1 MYLIRQMVG
10 TSLKDIGKEFDNRD
24 HSTVLNSLS
33 RIESLVKNDPEKAEI
48 IKDITTNINNR
59 YE

>member
-10 TSLKDIGKEFDNRD
+10 MSLKDIGKEFDNRD

-33 RIESLVKNDPEKAEI
+33 RIENLVKTDPEKAEI
-48 IKDITTNINNR
+48 IKDITTNINSR

>member
-1 MYLIRQMVG
+1 MQKFYHSVTLDKELCKGCTNCVKRCPTEAIRVRG
-10 TSLKDIGKEFDNRD
+10 G
-24 HSTVLNSLS
+24 
-33 RIESLVKNDPEKAEI
+33 KAEI